1 MQDDLLELPQ
11 LLDREALGGVLC
23 GDLRGDGVG
32 PNAVDA
38 IQCSGAVDAMLS
50 P

>member
-11 LLDREALGGVLC
+11 FFYGKALGGVLC

-32 PNAVDA
+32 PHAVDA